1 LGKTKGDFQMTQ
13 VTVQIKTVEQKF
25 VGGTVGG
32 DWRIELAL
40 ASDPATIVHEYEG
53 SAPSANFD
61 LTDNTP
67 PDTYVVRGVRLDAS
81 GVVLGP
87 IISTQYTVG
96 EDLAPIDVANT
107 ISVVTAAPTRAAQA
121 QQQPQQQQHPRR

>member
-1 LGKTKGDFQMTQ
+1 MTQ

-40 ASDPATIVHEYEG
+40 ASDPSTIVHEYEG
-53 SAPSANFD
+53 ASPTANFELAD
-61 LTDNTP
+61 STP
-67 PDTYVVRGVRLDAS
+67 PDTYVVRGSRLDAA
-81 GVVLGP
+81 GVNLGP
-87 IISTQYTVG
+87 IISAQYTVG

-107 ISVVTAAPTRAAQA
+107 ISVVTAAPQRAAP
-121 QQQPQQQQHPRR
+121 PQRAKR